1 MMEYL
6 RHLIL
11 LTWWS
16 VCGVLQRIFSRRP
29 FWLQLGFYWYILVY
43 PFRLFLSAW
52 RLGRWRNLFF
62 GLPAVFVLILLA
74 CLNHWEWQSNLTIAE
89 RYLESAKASFAKGD
103 FVQAEMLLNRILRET
118 HDKNTKEI
126 EISLAEIYH
135 QTGQTE
141 RAEFLYMALAPDD
154 RYGHPMAHR
163 RVAMSLCEK
172 LTPASS
178 RAEINRALHHLTA
191 SHAQNDVS
199 PSMLLAWARYSI
211 AIGDLDSARDY
222 LERVVTV
229 FPEVARNLGTIYV
242 QLGQPKKAL
251 SSFSKAKTYLGEQLS
266 RNPKNRSTREDYVSV
281 LIQVGEMDE
290 ARNVLEAGMEVDPDG
305 NWRVMLSELYVIV
318 HDVMARGGGRSV
330 GELFAP
336 LAKSLEQ
343 EPNSP
348 LALNRLM
355 AYVSADVKGN
365 VELRTILSRVVAEA
379 KEPAL
384 AHLALGNICFVEH
397 DLDAALFHFERC
409 VAINPKLSIVLNNL
423 AWILAHNEDHPDLE
437 RALAMANAALE
448 QDPGFLRFLDTRGTI
463 LMKMERWKDALAD
476 LELAVNGE
484 PNPAEVHD
492 KLAEIYDHLKL
503 PEIALQHR
511 VLAKEIR
518 NKVSVR
524 K

>member
-1 MMEYL
+1 MNYL
-6 RHLIL
+6 RYLIL
-11 LTWWS
+11 LTLWS
-16 VCGVLQRIFSRRP
+16 LRRALHRVLGWRP
-29 FWLQLGFYWYILVY
+29 FWLHGAFYWHILVY
-43 PFRLFLSAW
+43 PFDLFLAAW

-62 GLPAVFVLILLA
+62 GLPAVFVLILLGW
-74 CLNHWEWQSNLTIAE
+74 LNHWEWQSNLTLTD
-89 RYLESAKASFAKGD
+89 RYLKHAESSFVKGD

-118 HDKNTKEI
+118 RDKNTEAI
-126 EISLAEIYH
+126 EISLAEIYEK
-135 QTGQTE
+135 TGQTE
-141 RAEFLYMALAPDD
+141 RAEFLYLTLAPDD
-154 RYGHPMAHR
+154 RYGNPMAHR
-163 RVAMSLCEK
+163 RLARVLCEK

-178 RAEINRALHHLTA
+178 RQHLDRALHHLQA
-191 SHAQNDVS
+191 SRAENDIS
-199 PSMLLAWARYSI
+199 PDMLLAWARYSI
-211 AIGDLDSARDY
+211 VVGDRDKARDY

-229 FPEVARNLGTIYV
+229 FPEVSRNLGTIYL
-242 QLGQPKKAL
+242 QLGLQEKAL
-251 SSFSKAKTYLGEQLS
+251 SSFSTAKTYLGEQLS
-266 RNPKNRSTREDYVSV
+266 RNPKSRSTREDYVSV
-281 LIQVGEMDE
+281 LIQIGEMDE
-290 ARNVLEAGMEVDPDG
+290 ARNVLETGMEVDPDG
-305 NWRVMLSELYVIV
+305 NWRVILSEFYVIV
-318 HDVMARGGGRSV
+318 HDVMVREGGHSV
-330 GELFAP
+330 GELFDP

-365 VELRTILSRVVAEA
+365 VALRTILSRVVAEA

-384 AHLALGNICFVEH
+384 AHLALGNICCVEH

-409 VAINPKLSIVLNNL
+409 VAINKKLSIVLNNL

-448 QDPGFLRFLDTRGTI
+448 ENPGFARFLDTRGTI

-484 PNPAEVHD
+484 PNQAEVHD
-492 KLAEIYDHLKL
+492 KLSEIYDHLKL

-511 VLAKEIR
+511 ELATEIR
-518 NKVSVR
+518 NKLSVM